1 MVPLYQLIANTA
13 SLLHLYV
20 PQASL
25 EVRWL
30 RIDLPAGVI
39 STKTQNSAS
48 TLTKDGKHIVV
59 AVRALED
66 VNGVMH
72 HQQVQCKKTRCSR
85 GKLHMK
91 TRMCKLCNDNEN
103 AQRLIRFYCSTC
115 NIPLCCPTW
124 FVTQRDCFKHHV
136 EGVWHVTRTTSSS
149 Q

>member
-1 MVPLYQLIANTA
+1 MIANTA

-20 PQASL
+20 PRASL
-25 EVRWL
+25 EVCWL

-72 HQQVQCKKTRCSR
+72 HQMQYEKTRSSK

-91 TRMCKLCNDNEN
+91 TRMCMLCDDNEN
-103 AQRLIRFYCSTC
+103 A
-115 NIPLCCPTW
+115 
-124 FVTQRDCFKHHV
+124 
-136 EGVWHVTRTTSSS
+136 
-149 Q
+149 